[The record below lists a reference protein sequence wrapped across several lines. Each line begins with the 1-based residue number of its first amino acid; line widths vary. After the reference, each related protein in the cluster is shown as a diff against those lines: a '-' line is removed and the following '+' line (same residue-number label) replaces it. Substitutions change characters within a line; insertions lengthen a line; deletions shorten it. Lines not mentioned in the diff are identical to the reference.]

1 MNKDI
6 PKGDLEQSKADMK
19 KNAGK
24 LTNGKSQTGI
34 PKVCPSCQ
42 NPRWDKTPRKS

>member
-1 MNKDI
+1 MRADRFPRDAAK
-6 PKGDLEQSKADMK
+6 SKADVK
-19 KNAGK
+19 KASRK
-24 LTNGKSQTGI
+24 DSSAKSQTGM